1 MRELFRLQHRD
12 DASAA
17 AGLEVDRAR
26 ARGEDRVVLP
36 DPHAVTRLELGA
48 ALANDD
54 LAARHALAG
63 EHLHAEALGVRVAAV
78 AARPEPLLMSHPR
91 SPSWP
96 VCAAAAAL
104 PAPCAWWLP
113 SASRRASTRR
123 APRRRPRPWAS
134 PPPPWPPSRR

>member
-1 MRELFRLQHRD
+1 MRGLFGLKNRD

-17 AGLEVDRAR
+17 AGLEIDRAR

-36 DPHAVTRLELGA
+36 DPHAVARLELGA

-54 LAARHALAG
+54 LAAGHGLAG

-91 SPSWP
+91 SPSRP
-96 VCAAAAAL
+96 ARAAL
-104 PAPCAWWLP
+104 AASSPRPPPP
-113 SASRRASTRR
+113 SAS
-123 APRRRPRPWAS
+123 PR
-134 PPPPWPPSRR
+134 PPWPPS

>member
-36 DPHAVTRLELGA
+36 DPHTVARLELGA

-54 LAARHALAG
+54 LAARHGLPG
-63 EHLHAEALGVRVAAV
+63 EHLHAEALGVRVAPV
-78 AARPEPLLMSHPR
+78 AAGAQSLLVCHVCRLLPDLR
-91 SPSWP
+91 DAQPGELLP
-96 VCAAAAAL
+96 VARAAFVAAAAL
-104 PAPCAWWLP
+104 ELEDPQT
-113 SASRRASTRR
+113 RA
-123 APRRRPRPWAS
+123 ALV
-134 PPPPWPPSRR
+134 

>member
-36 DPHAVTRLELGA
+36 DPHTVARLELCA

-54 LAARHALAG
+54 LAARHGLAG

-78 AARPEPLLMSHPR
+78 AARPEPPPINHPG
-91 SPSWP
+91 SPSLLAS
-96 VCAAAAAL
+96 AASAAYAAPCRSL
-104 PAPCAWWLP
+104 PA
-113 SASRRASTRR
+113 SASRA
-123 APRRRPRPWAS
+123 AF
-134 PPPPWPPSRR
+134 